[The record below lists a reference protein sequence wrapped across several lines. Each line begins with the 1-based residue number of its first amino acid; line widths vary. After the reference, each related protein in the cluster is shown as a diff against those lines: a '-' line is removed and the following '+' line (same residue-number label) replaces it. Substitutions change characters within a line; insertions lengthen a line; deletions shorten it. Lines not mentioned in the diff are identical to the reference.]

1 MPSASQILRFCQN
14 DTGTNIQTQTAYL
27 ADSQRV
33 NGNQP
38 GTARAPFINKVLRQ
52 TALMSA
58 GVANWM
64 ARWQNTDIVD
74 TLTDANIGDIM
85 DAAFNAAFTSR
96 LAAAQVV
103 LPGSMMMWP
112 NNSIPA
118 GWLKRNGAAISR
130 TTYAALFA
138 QLGTTY
144 GPGDGSTTF
153 NLPDDRGLFMR
164 GWDDARGIDGGRV
177 LGSQQ
182 SGQNESHTHTG
193 TTNTAALTGSISHR
207 QSGASGATGIAQL
220 GGISTQFDGGSA
232 YSGSA
237 VVNLDASHSHTLTI
251 NGSGGGEA
259 RPINRAYV
267 PIIKF

>member
-1 MPSASQILRFCQN
+1 MPAASQILRFCQN
-14 DTGTNIQTQTAYL
+14 DTGTNIQTQGAYA
-27 ADSQRV
+27 ADSQRL

-38 GTARAPFINKVLRQ
+38 GTARATFVNKVLRQ
-52 TALMSA
+52 TALMSS
-58 GVANWM
+58 GVANWI
-64 ARWQNTDIVD
+64 ARWQDTDVVD
-74 TLTDANIGDIM
+74 TLTDANLGDMM

-153 NLPDDRGLFMR
+153 NLPDDRGLFER
-164 GWDDARGIDGGRV
+164 GWDDARGIDTGRV

-182 SGQNESHTHTG
+182 SGQNQSHTHTG
-193 TTNTAALTGSISHR
+193 TA
-207 QSGASGATGIAQL
+207 
-220 GGISTQFDGGSA
+220 DSA
-232 YSGSA
+232 G
-237 VVNLDASHSHTLTI
+237 NHSHTNYEMSTISGNSFGITVSSNSPQSGPGGSTVPSAITAAGIHTHNLTI
-251 NGSGGGEA
+251 NGSGGTEA